1 MSKKLIFKKKNK
13 KNLIRNNFI
22 FLFIIIIMI
31 FYFFYINFKSDYFE
45 INEFK
50 GSFFFIPQDKGG
62 AIISNQ
68 DKKSLHIDENKNN
81 NKEIINDSS
90 LSFTIQIYA
99 SNSYKEINKYLDKLF
114 KDVSIKKTFNK
125 NDFYIVSFSHNLD
138 FEYLLVYK
146 NFLRRVDANEFCS
159 KNINFFKKCLIVNVK
174 NL

>member
-1 MSKKLIFKKKNK
+1 MAWQAVAAVAGIGASLWGASKASSAAKEQVKLA
-13 KNLIRNNFI
+13 
-22 FLFIIIIMI
+22 
-31 FYFFYINFKSDYFE
+31 
-45 INEFK
+45 NEAK
-50 GSFFFIPQDKGG
+50 DRQYEYDLELYKM
-62 AIISNQ
+62 NQ